1 MEGTTA
7 AEVGGAADAAAGD
20 VQIKGSKENGQ
31 PAEQHQQPSGSEALE
46 MPATPLPRDIDWSE
60 HFSFFT
66 SLGGF
71 GGSSDGARGLT
82 SVGLSNSESRLDSVT
97 QRGLDHDAEE
107 RVEELTLENCI
118 NTDVQPEVL
127 AGGSSSSGDRPT
139 VIKGLWGNFTR
150 MAWRT
155 SELASRENAAVSYGD
170 IANPRAADASSR
182 ENLGM
187 NLANNMISRN
197 NDMSGKEMPMSRGG
211 NVNNE
216 FVMPFHNQQLLLSAR
231 PNQNEHR
238 ADRDN
243 VIRVSSFSN
252 RILEQIRSKTLTPP
266 SGVVGSPLN
275 GKSKGKGVAYQG
287 AGEEIQV
294 QASAR
299 PRVPLDQIPTIP
311 TSMYDSV
318 TRVDPLPFN
327 TGSNVSKS
335 HCDGTSL
342 RELIKPG
349 RQTLSKFE
357 KMHLFKQILDLVD
370 KCHTQGYTLQHLR
383 PSYFTISSSNQ
394 VKYIGS
400 YTTQVL
406 PTSIR
411 QDVTREDL
419 GNRKRSF
426 GHKIEHQESNGH
438 GNSMRKYHKVGEQG
452 SVAVRRPTQT
462 FWTDQ
467 RVDNQNEDVNPG
479 VLKQENFSCT
489 VRERSKFVE
498 PYGSYT
504 TCAQHFSSSGN
515 QQPAFELR
523 NLEESWYIS
532 PEELGEFKGTFPSN
546 IYSLG
551 VLLFELFCC
560 SETWEVHCAAMSNL
574 RQRILPPNFLSESPK
589 EAGFCLWLLHPDPCS
604 RPKARDILG
613 CDLINEGRDLSLLD
627 QAPVSISEDDTE
639 SSLLLNFLSQL
650 KEEKEM
656 QVAKL
661 SADLGSLQTDIAEVE
676 RRHSERMGF
685 SLEDTDVQATSSALS
700 GASVSAPQGALLS
713 GLLPS
718 LCQSSIYEERV
729 MRNLEQLENAYYSMR
744 STVDTCEANAIKH
757 PDNEALRVREN
768 FHQIHSDTDEQTD
781 RLGCFLD
788 GLCKYAHH
796 SRFEVRGILKNADI
810 LNSPN
815 VICSLSFDRDEEYFA
830 AAGVSKKIKIFE
842 FDALLNDRV
851 DIHYPLIEM
860 PSKSKLSCVCWNNY
874 IKNYLASTDYDGTVQ
889 LWDASSGQGFTQFT
903 EHRKR
908 AWSVSFSEVDP
919 TKLASGSDD
928 CCVKVWSINQKNC
941 IDTIRNVA
949 NVCCVQFSP
958 YSSRMLAFGS
968 ADYKIYCYDLRNT
981 RIPWCT
987 ISGHGKAV
995 SYVRF
1000 LDPQTLISASTDN
1013 TLKIW
1018 DLNRTNCSGLSTDS
1032 CSLTLN
1038 GHTNEKN
1045 FVGLSVH
1052 DGYITCGSETNEV
1065 FSYYKTFPMPITSH
1079 KFGSIDPITGQVTNE
1094 DNQQFVSS
1102 VCWRGK
1108 SNMVVA
1114 ANSSGSIKVLEL
1126 V

>member
-7 AEVGGAADAAAGD
+7 AEVAGAGDGSAAD

-31 PAEQHQQPSGSEALE
+31 PDQQPSGSEALE
-46 MPATPLPRDIDWSE
+46 MPATPIPLPRDIDWSE
-60 HFSFFT
+60 HFSFFN
-66 SLGGF
+66 SVGGF
-71 GGSSDGARGLT
+71 GGSTDGARGLT
-82 SVGLSNSESRLDSVT
+82 SVGLSNSESRPESVT
-97 QRGLDHDAEE
+97 QRGLVDAEE
-107 RVEELTLENCI
+107 RVEELTLKNCI
-118 NTDVQPEVL
+118 NTEVAL
-127 AGGSSSSGDRPT
+127 EVSAGGSSSSGDRPT

-150 MAWRT
+150 IALRT
-155 SELASRENAAVSYGD
+155 SDVASRENISAGLGD
-170 IANPRAADASSR
+170 ISILRTADVASR
-182 ENLGM
+182 ENLAASLG
-187 NLANNMISRN
+187 NNVISRN
-197 NDMSGKEMPMSRGG
+197 NDSSGKETPMSRGG
-211 NVNNE
+211 NVNE
-216 FVMPFHNQQLLLSAR
+216 FMMPFANHQHLLPAR
-231 PNQNEHR
+231 PNQIEQR
-238 ADRDN
+238 AGREN
-243 VIRVSSFSN
+243 FLKVSSFSN
-252 RILEQIRSKTLTPP
+252 RILDQMRSKTVTPS
-266 SGVVGSPLN
+266 SGIIGSPFKNKL
-275 GKSKGKGVAYQG
+275 KGKGVAFQG
-287 AGEEIQV
+287 AREGIQM
-294 QASAR
+294 QANVR
-299 PRVPLDQIPTIP
+299 PRVPLDTGPTVA
-311 TSMYDSV
+311 TSTHDAV
-318 TRVDPLPFN
+318 GNVD
-327 TGSNVSKS
+327 GSGGGYVSNS
-335 HCDGTSL
+335 LCEGTSL

-349 RQTLSKFE
+349 QKTMSKFE
-357 KMHLFKQILDLVD
+357 KMHLFKHILGLVH
-370 KCHTQGYTLQHLR
+370 KCHAQGLTLQHLR
-383 PSYFTISSSNQ
+383 PSYFTIPSSGQ
-394 VKYIGS
+394 VKYVGS
-400 YTTQVL
+400 YGTQDSSASVK
-406 PTSIR
+406 
-411 QDVTREDL
+411 QDVNADDIM
-419 GNRKRSF
+419 NRKRCF
-426 GHKIEHQESNGH
+426 DHKDEHEETNGN
-438 GNSMRKYHKVGEQG
+438 GNSMQKFRKVGEQG
-452 SVAVRRPTQT
+452 SISIRRPIHP
-462 FWTDQ
+462 FWADN
-467 RVDNQNEDVNPG
+467 RGDNQNDDITPG
-479 VLKQENFSCT
+479 SPRQGNSSCA
-489 VRERSKFVE
+489 VRERFKFSERYVSNTSCSE
-498 PYGSYT
+498 RLP
-504 TCAQHFSSSGN
+504 SSGH
-515 QQPAFELR
+515 QHLAIELR
-523 NLEESWYIS
+523 ILEESWYRS
-532 PEELGEFKGTFPSN
+532 PEELNQLKGTFASN

-560 SETWEVHCAAMSNL
+560 SETLEMHCAAMSDL
-574 RQRILPPNFLSESPK
+574 RHRILPPSFLSESPR
-589 EAGFCLWLLHPDPCS
+589 EAGFCLWLLHPDPFS

-627 QAPVSISEDDTE
+627 QAPVAVSEDE
-639 SSLLLNFLSQL
+639 AEASLLRDFLSEL
-650 KEEKEM
+650 RKEKEI
-656 QVAKL
+656 QAAKL
-661 SADLGSLQTDIAEVE
+661 SADLASLQTDIAEVE
-676 RRHSERMGF
+676 KRHSTRMGF
-685 SLEDTDVQATSSALS
+685 SLEDMDTLTSSRDLS
-700 GASVSAPQGALLS
+700 GTSGNAPQGALLS
-713 GLLPS
+713 GLPA
-718 LCQSSIYEERV
+718 LCKSSIYEERV

-744 STVDTCEANAIKH
+744 STVDTSETNVIKR
-757 PDNEALRVREN
+757 PDNDALRVREN
-768 FHQIHSDTDEQTD
+768 LCQLHSDSDAANEETDC
-781 RLGCFLD
+781 LGCFFD
-788 GLCKYAHH
+788 GLCKYARH
-796 SRFEVRGILKNADI
+796 SKFEVRGILKNADI

-830 AAGVSKKIKIFE
+830 TAGVSKKIKIFE
-842 FDALLNDRV
+842 FDALLNDHV

-1000 LDPQTLISASTDN
+1000 LDPETLVSASTDN

-1018 DLNRTNCSGLSTDS
+1018 DLNSTNPSGLSTGC
-1032 CSLTLN
+1032 CSLTLS

-1065 FSYYKTFPMPITSH
+1065 YSYYKTFPMPITSH

>member
-7 AEVGGAADAAAGD
+7 AEVGGAGAGAAGD
-20 VQIKGSKENGQ
+20 VQIKGAKENGQ
-31 PAEQHQQPSGSEALE
+31 PAAVAAPPPPQPSGSEALE
-46 MPATPLPRDIDWSE
+46 PATPLLRDDWSE
-60 HFSFFT
+60 HFPFFT

-82 SVGLSNSESRLDSVT
+82 SVGLSNSESRPDSVT

-107 RVEELTLENCI
+107 RVEELTLKNCI
-118 NTDVQPEVL
+118 NADVQPDVS
-127 AGGSSSSGDRPT
+127 AGGSTSSGDRPT

-150 MAWRT
+150 MARRT
-155 SELASRENAAVSYGD
+155 SDLTSRENAATLSYGD
-170 IANPRAADASSR
+170 IANLRAADASSR
-182 ENLGM
+182 ENLATS
-187 NLANNMISRN
+187 LANNIISRN
-197 NDMSGKEMPMSRGG
+197 NDVSGNEPPVSRVGY
-211 NVNNE
+211 VNNE
-216 FVMPFHNQQLLLSAR
+216 FMMPFRSQQILLS
-231 PNQNEHR
+231 PWSNQDS
-238 ADRDN
+238 ALK
-243 VIRVSSFSN
+243 VSSFSN
-252 RILEQIRSKTLTPP
+252 RILDRMRSKTVAPP
-266 SGVVGSPLN
+266 SGALGSPLQS
-275 GKSKGKGVAYQG
+275 KSKGKGVAYQG
-287 AGEEIQV
+287 AREENQV
-294 QASAR
+294 QANAR
-299 PRVPLDQIPTIP
+299 PRDPLDKIPTIP
-311 TSMYDSV
+311 TSVHDSMA
-318 TRVDPLPFN
+318 RVDPMLFS
-327 TGSNVSKS
+327 TGGNVSKS
-335 HCDGTSL
+335 HSEGTSL

-349 RQTLSKFE
+349 RQTMTKFE

-370 KCHTQGYTLQHLR
+370 KCHAQVFTLQHLR
-383 PSYFTISSSNQ
+383 PSYFTTLSSNQ

-400 YTTQVL
+400 YTTQDL
-406 PTSIR
+406 PTSIK
-411 QDVTREDL
+411 QEVAREDL
-419 GNRKRSF
+419 VNRKRAF
-426 GHKIEHQESNGH
+426 GHRIDHQGSNGH
-438 GNSMRKYHKVGEQG
+438 GNFMLKYQKVGEQG
-452 SVAVRRPTQT
+452 SVATRRPANM

-467 RVDNQNEDVNPG
+467 ICDNQNEDANPG
-479 VLKQENFSCT
+479 VSRQENFSYT
-489 VRERSKFVE
+489 ARERFKFVE
-498 PYGSYT
+498 PHGSNT
-504 TCAQHFSSSGN
+504 SCAQHVSSSGT
-515 QQPAFELR
+515 QQSEFELR
-523 NLEESWYIS
+523 NLEESWYKS
-532 PEELGEFKGTFPSN
+532 PEELSQFKGTFPSN

-604 RPKARDILG
+604 RPKAKEILG

-627 QAPVSISEDDTE
+627 QTPVSISEDDTE

-656 QVAKL
+656 LAAKL
-661 SADLGSLQTDIAEVE
+661 SAELGSLETDITEVE
-676 RRHSERMGF
+676 RRHSARMRL
-685 SLEDTDVQATSSALS
+685 SLEDTDVLPSSGALS
-700 GASVSAPQGALLS
+700 GASVSALQGALLS
-713 GLLPS
+713 GLLPAS
-718 LCQSSIYEERV
+718 CKSSIYEERV
-729 MRNLEQLENAYYSMR
+729 MRNLVQLENAYYSMR
-744 STVDTCEANAIKH
+744 SSVDTCETNAIKR

-768 FHQIHSDTDEQTD
+768 FHQLHSDSDAKGEKTD
-781 RLGCFLD
+781 RLGCFFD
-788 GLCKYAHH
+788 GLCKYARHN
-796 SRFEVRGILKNADI
+796 RFEVRGILKNADI

-851 DIHYPLIEM
+851 DIHYPLVEM

-928 CCVKVWSINQKNC
+928 CCVKVWSINQRNC

-958 YSSRMLAFGS
+958 YSSHMLAFGS

-1000 LDPQTLISASTDN
+1000 LDPETLISASTDN

-1045 FVGLSVH
+1045 FVGLSVN

-1079 KFGSIDPITGQVTNE
+1079 RFGSIDPITGQVTNE

>member
-1 MEGTTA
+1 VSVARTCNRSA
-7 AEVGGAADAAAGD
+7 
-20 VQIKGSKENGQ
+20 
-31 PAEQHQQPSGSEALE
+31 PA
-46 MPATPLPRDIDWSE
+46 ATPVTRDLDWSE

-71 GGSSDGARGLT
+71 GASSDGARGLT
-82 SVGLSNSESRLDSVT
+82 SVGLSNSESRPDSVT

-107 RVEELTLENCI
+107 RVEELTLKNCI
-118 NTDVQPEVL
+118 NNDVQPEVS
-127 AGGSSSSGDRPT
+127 AGGSTSSGDKPT

-150 MAWRT
+150 MARRT
-155 SELASRENAAVSYGD
+155 SDLPSRENAAALSYGD
-170 IANPRAADASSR
+170 IANLRAADGSSR
-182 ENLGM
+182 ENLATS
-187 NLANNMISRN
+187 LANNNIISRN
-197 NDMSGKEMPMSRGG
+197 NDASGNEAPMSRVGY
-211 NVNNE
+211 VNNE
-216 FVMPFHNQQLLLSAR
+216 FMTPFRSQQILLS
-231 PNQNEHR
+231 PWSNQ
-238 ADRDN
+238 DN
-243 VIRVSSFSN
+243 ALKVSSFSN
-252 RILEQIRSKTLTPP
+252 RILDRMRSKTVAPQ
-266 SGVVGSPLN
+266 SVVLGSPLKS
-275 GKSKGKGVAYQG
+275 KSKGKGVAYQG
-287 AGEEIQV
+287 VREEIQG
-294 QASAR
+294 QANAR
-299 PRVPLDQIPTIP
+299 PRDPLDKIPTIP
-311 TSMYDSV
+311 TSIHDSMA
-318 TRVDPLPFN
+318 RVDPMLFT
-327 TGSNVSKS
+327 TGGNVSKS
-335 HCDGTSL
+335 HSEGTCL

-349 RQTLSKFE
+349 RQTMTKFD

-370 KCHTQGYTLQHLR
+370 KCHAQGFTLQHLR
-383 PSYFTISSSNQ
+383 PSYFTTLSSNQ

-400 YTTQVL
+400 YTTQDL
-406 PTSIR
+406 PTSIK
-411 QDVTREDL
+411 QEVAREDL
-419 GNRKRSF
+419 VNRKRAF
-426 GHKIEHQESNGH
+426 GHRIDHQDSNGY
-438 GNSMRKYHKVGEQG
+438 GNLMLKYQKVGGQG
-452 SVAVRRPTQT
+452 SVAIRRPANT

-467 RVDNQNEDVNPG
+467 ICDNQNEDVDPG
-479 VLKQENFSCT
+479 VSRQENFSYT
-489 VRERSKFVE
+489 ARERFKFVE
-498 PYGSYT
+498 PYGNNTSG
-504 TCAQHFSSSGN
+504 AQHVSSSGT

-523 NLEESWYIS
+523 NLEESWYKS
-532 PEELGEFKGTFPSN
+532 PEELSQFKGTFPSN

-574 RQRILPPNFLSESPK
+574 RQRILPRNFLSESPK

-604 RPKARDILG
+604 RPKAKEILG

-639 SSLLLNFLSQL
+639 SSLLFNFLSQL

-656 QVAKL
+656 LAAKL
-661 SADLGSLQTDIAEVE
+661 SAELGSLETDITEVE
-676 RRHSERMGF
+676 RRHSARMRL
-685 SLEDTDVQATSSALS
+685 SLEDTDVLPSSGVLS
-700 GASVSAPQGALLS
+700 GASVSAVQGALLS
-713 GLLPS
+713 GLLPTS
-718 LCQSSIYEERV
+718 CKSSVYEERV
-729 MRNLEQLENAYYSMR
+729 MRNLVQLENAYYSMR
-744 STVDTCEANAIKH
+744 SSVDTSETNAIKR

-768 FHQIHSDTDEQTD
+768 FHQLHSDFDAKGEKTD
-781 RLGCFLD
+781 RLGCFFD
-788 GLCKYAHH
+788 GLCKYARH

-851 DIHYPLIEM
+851 DIHYPLVEM
-860 PSKSKLSCVCWNNY
+860 PSKSKLSCVSWNNY

-919 TKLASGSDD
+919 TMLASGSDD
-928 CCVKVWSINQKNC
+928 CCVKVWSINQRNC

-1000 LDPQTLISASTDN
+1000 LDPETLISASTDN

-1079 KFGSIDPITGQVTNE
+1079 RFGSIDPITGQVTNE

>member
-1 MEGTTA
+1 MCRLRAPRRMGSLRRWR
-7 AEVGGAADAAAGD
+7 AAA
-20 VQIKGSKENGQ
+20 
-31 PAEQHQQPSGSEALE
+31 PPPQPSGSEALE
-46 MPATPLPRDIDWSE
+46 PATPLLRDDWSE
-60 HFSFFT
+60 HFPFFT

-82 SVGLSNSESRLDSVT
+82 SVGLSNSESRPDSVT

-107 RVEELTLENCI
+107 RVEELTLKNCI
-118 NTDVQPEVL
+118 NADVQPDVS
-127 AGGSSSSGDRPT
+127 AGGSTSSGDRPT

-150 MAWRT
+150 MARRT
-155 SELASRENAAVSYGD
+155 SDLASRENAAALSYGD
-170 IANPRAADASSR
+170 IANLRAADASSR
-182 ENLGM
+182 ENLATS
-187 NLANNMISRN
+187 LANNIISRN
-197 NDMSGKEMPMSRGG
+197 NDVSGNEPPVSRVGY
-211 NVNNE
+211 VNNE
-216 FVMPFHNQQLLLSAR
+216 FMTPFRSQQILLS
-231 PNQNEHR
+231 PWSNQDS
-238 ADRDN
+238 APQ
-243 VIRVSSFSN
+243 VSSFSN
-252 RILEQIRSKTLTPP
+252 RILDRMRSKTVAPP
-266 SGVVGSPLN
+266 SGALGSPLQS
-275 GKSKGKGVAYQG
+275 KSKGKGVAYQG
-287 AGEEIQV
+287 AREENQV
-294 QASAR
+294 QANAR
-299 PRVPLDQIPTIP
+299 PRDPLDKIPTIP
-311 TSMYDSV
+311 TSVHDSMA
-318 TRVDPLPFN
+318 RVDPMLFS
-327 TGSNVSKS
+327 TDGNVSKPHS
-335 HCDGTSL
+335 EGTSL

-349 RQTLSKFE
+349 RQTMTKFE

-370 KCHTQGYTLQHLR
+370 KRHAQGFTLQHLR
-383 PSYFTISSSNQ
+383 PSYFTTLSSNQ
-394 VKYIGS
+394 VKYISS
-400 YTTQVL
+400 YTTQDL
-406 PTSIR
+406 PTSIK
-411 QDVTREDL
+411 QEVAREDL
-419 GNRKRSF
+419 VNRKRAF
-426 GHKIEHQESNGH
+426 GHRIDHQGSNGH
-438 GNSMRKYHKVGEQG
+438 GNLMLKYQKVGEQG
-452 SVAVRRPTQT
+452 SVATRRPANM

-467 RVDNQNEDVNPG
+467 ICDNQNEDANPG
-479 VLKQENFSCT
+479 VSRQENFSYT
-489 VRERSKFVE
+489 ARERFKFVE
-498 PYGSYT
+498 PYGSNT
-504 TCAQHFSSSGN
+504 SCAQHISSSGT
-515 QQPAFELR
+515 QQSEFELR
-523 NLEESWYIS
+523 NLEESWYKS
-532 PEELGEFKGTFPSN
+532 PEELSQFKGTFPSN

-604 RPKARDILG
+604 RPKAKEILG

-627 QAPVSISEDDTE
+627 QTPVSISEDDTE

-656 QVAKL
+656 LAAKL
-661 SADLGSLQTDIAEVE
+661 SAELGSLETDITEVE
-676 RRHSERMGF
+676 RRHSARMRL
-685 SLEDTDVQATSSALS
+685 SLEDTDVLPSSGALS
-700 GASVSAPQGALLS
+700 GASVSALQGALLS
-713 GLLPS
+713 GLLPAS
-718 LCQSSIYEERV
+718 CKSSIYVERV
-729 MRNLEQLENAYYSMR
+729 MRNLVQLENAYYSMR
-744 STVDTCEANAIKH
+744 SSVDTCETNAIKR

-768 FHQIHSDTDEQTD
+768 FHQLHSDSDAKGEKTD
-781 RLGCFLD
+781 RLGCFFD
-788 GLCKYAHH
+788 GLCKYARHN
-796 SRFEVRGILKNADI
+796 RFEVRGILKNADI

-851 DIHYPLIEM
+851 DIHYPLVEM

-928 CCVKVWSINQKNC
+928 CCVKVWSINQRNC

-958 YSSRMLAFGS
+958 YSSHMLACGS

-1000 LDPQTLISASTDN
+1000 LDPETLISASTDN

-1045 FVGLSVH
+1045 FVGLSVN

-1079 KFGSIDPITGQVTNE
+1079 RFGSIDPITGQVTNE